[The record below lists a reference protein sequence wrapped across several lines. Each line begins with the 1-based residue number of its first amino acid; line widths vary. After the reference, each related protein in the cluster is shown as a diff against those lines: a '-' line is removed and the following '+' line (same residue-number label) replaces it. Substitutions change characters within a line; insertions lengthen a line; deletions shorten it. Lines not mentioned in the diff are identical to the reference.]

1 MDSINP
7 DLEIFEHRCLEC
19 NDIIESTN
27 SARQLCGKTFCYNES
42 NLEIEDNSNIIDIFS
57 TENTDNNTED
67 NTDDNTELTENTD
80 ENTEHI
86 DENTDENTELTE
98 NTDENTDTINSSL
111 FMNQI
116 ELNNDNNIDKKSVK
130 RKLENIKKI
139 VIKSYVELKQLI
151 VQLDLEDTEDDTED
165 DTEEDTDTD
174 TDINFDYLLSNNKK
188 IKLI

>member
-1 MDSINP
+1 MESIDP

-57 TENTDNNTED
+57 NENTDNNT
-67 NTDDNTELTENTD
+67 
-80 ENTEHI
+80 
-86 DENTDENTELTE
+86 ENTDENTELTE
-98 NTDENTDTINSSL
+98 NTDENTELTENTDENTDDNTDTINSSL

-116 ELNNDNNIDKKSVK
+116 ELNNDIDKKGVK

-139 VIKSYVELKQLI
+139 VIKSYVEIKQLI

-174 TDINFDYLLSNNKK
+174 SDVNFDYLFSNKKK